1 MFAHSLCLP
10 IASHAVPLF
19 SALLQCHAP
28 MPCSFW
34 LLGWSCERNACHPCA
49 CGVGQ
54 RKLRKKQQA
63 TPHPSLG
70 GSSSKNTPPCRSQI
84 SRIRTKQ
91 SVRVRATQRQGQTE
105 SVSPCLF
112 SPSEFSVAACCLFL
126 KILQPPHPPTPNQRC
141 CLFPKDSVHAAHST
155 GACFGACSAVCF
167 GACSTQHW
175 SFPAPSPAR
184 KACMTR
190 GVT

>member
-10 IASHAVPLF
+10 RASHAVPLF

-112 SPSEFSVAACCLFL
+112 SPANSALLLVACFSRFCS
-126 KILQPPHPPTPNQRC
+126 PPTPPPPISGVAC
-141 CLFPKDSVHAAHST
+141 FPKIRCMQHTALVHASVHAALCASVHAAHST
-155 GACFGACSAVCF
+155 GLS
-167 GACSTQHW
+167 QRLLRH
-175 SFPAPSPAR
+175 AR
-184 KACMTR
+184 R
-190 GVT
+190 V